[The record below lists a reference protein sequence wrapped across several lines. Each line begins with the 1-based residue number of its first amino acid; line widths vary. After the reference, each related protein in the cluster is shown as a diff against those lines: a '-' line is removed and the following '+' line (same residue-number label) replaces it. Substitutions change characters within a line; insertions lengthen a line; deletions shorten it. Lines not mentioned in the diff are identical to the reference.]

1 MFKLL
6 DISEIK
12 IPLIQFIDQ
21 QKGTKKVTW
30 AIYRPDEK
38 KLKKYW
44 KVGIE
49 LSINR
54 NTINPAKFTDQ
65 QKKASKVANSSKW
78 SFY

>member
-1 MFKLL
+1 M
-6 DISEIK
+6 
-12 IPLIQFIDQ
+12 
-21 QKGTKKVTW
+21 TW